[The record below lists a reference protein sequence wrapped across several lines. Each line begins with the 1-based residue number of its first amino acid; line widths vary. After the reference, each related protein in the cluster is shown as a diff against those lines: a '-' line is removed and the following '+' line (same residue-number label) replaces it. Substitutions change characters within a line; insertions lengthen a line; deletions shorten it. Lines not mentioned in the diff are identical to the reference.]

1 MIANMYKS
9 WHCKIHLVNNTKTTL
24 SKLVMG
30 MKVFGSHPKNIIWIQ
45 CRLHLLSCKL
55 YKEMELAQLI
65 VPICHMFSQ
74 FKSTCVH
81 LNFEIIQIAIQNL
94 LWFQVCK
101 YIHSKISLTLY
112 SSSPRHVQMQDLRS
126 TIKGTFLNILQSYCI
141 CVIFPKYDHQ
151 NNSTKSCKD
160 GKCWGRYNQ
169 NQLVYFFIII
179 YYKTTL
185 ELNLAFLYN

>member
-1 MIANMYKS
+1 MYRW
-9 WHCKIHLVNNTKTTL
+9 WHCKIHLVNNTKTAL
-24 SKLVMG
+24 SKLVTG

-55 YKEMELAQLI
+55 YKEVELAQFI
-65 VPICHMFSQ
+65 VVICHMISQ

-81 LNFEIIQIAIQNL
+81 VNFESIQIAIQNL
-94 LWFQVCK
+94 VWFQVCQ

-126 TIKGTFLNILQSYCI
+126 TIKGTFLNILQTCCI
-141 CVIFPKYDHQ
+141 CAIFPKYDDQ
-151 NNSTKSCKD
+151 NNSTKNCKNW
-160 GKCWGRYNQ
+160 KCWGQYNH
-169 NQLVYFFIII
+169 NNLVYFFIMI

-185 ELNLAFLYN
+185 ELNLAFVYN